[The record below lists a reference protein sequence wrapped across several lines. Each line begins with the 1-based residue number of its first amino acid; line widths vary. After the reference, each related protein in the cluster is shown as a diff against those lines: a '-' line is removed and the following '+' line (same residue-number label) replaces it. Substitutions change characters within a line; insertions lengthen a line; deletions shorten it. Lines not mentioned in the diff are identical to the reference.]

1 MSSLEQNLRRLDDW
15 KNFPIKLQKYVT
27 WKQRYVSQLLCYVD
41 TIQQFSGGWI
51 KSNGVRFRKWAEL
64 VVLIRAIADGWQPLI
79 DIFANTNAQCG
90 VCRNERYNAQ
100 YFKFKLLSAI
110 IPSFPII
117 RFPRWPN
124 IVLNLSD
131 IRLAMTI
138 RLPDFQFNLS
148 PIRLP
153 NIPNI
158 GLPRSPTLGV
168 GLPSFPIIPPLPNLP
183 DLPDLP
189 SIPKIALPNLPPPP
203 KLPKIFGA
211 VTSAISIFK
220 LISKLYCY
228 YQKTTLVPEWN
239 VGDVIAQRTERKGT
253 IPMDFLSLQFPQLS
267 MPTLKAIKVA
277 SHVNF
282 NMRSDFITEYAKSA
296 VKPVNSFTTDL
307 GRILPKKI

>member
-1 MSSLEQNLRRLDDW
+1 M
-15 KNFPIKLQKYVT
+15 
-27 WKQRYVSQLLCYVD
+27 SQLLCYVD

-138 RLPDFQFNLS
+138 
-148 PIRLP
+148 
-153 NIPNI
+153 
-158 GLPRSPTLGV
+158 PRSPTLGV